1 MSRALV
7 ITIAL
12 IATCFLAVGQTATG
26 VLQGRVFDS
35 TGAAVPEAKVSIQN
49 EDTGTGSVLSTN
61 SDGNF
66 TQSFLLPGNYQVTV
80 EKAGFQKYLTPHVRA
95 GVEQKVGLD
104 IALKV
109 GDITT
114 TVEVTATGTQLA
126 TGSSSVSTVIST
138 RSIMDLPLN
147 GRNPMNLVGLTPGVQ
162 SQNGA
167 STPWISGGRNG
178 TSEITI
184 DGTSIIL
191 PENNVGINTTAY
203 TPIVDSVEEFTVI
216 TNALAAEY
224 GRTGGGTINMA
235 TRGGTNT
242 LHGSAYDYLKN
253 SALGRQLM
261 EQQPQRGPEKPVPE
275 QLVRGDDW
283 RPGLVA
289 QGLRWPEQDLLFL
302 QRTEQPATHH
312 FSLHRHHA
320 DRRLEERGL
329 LPTQEWQRP
338 AGRDLRPPHGCG

>member
-1 MSRALV
+1 MFRAFV

-12 IATCFLAVGQTATG
+12 IATCFLAAGQTATG
-26 VLQGRVFDS
+26 VLQGRVVDS

-49 EDTGTGSVLSTN
+49 EETGTGSVLSTN

-80 EKAGFQKYLTPHVRA
+80 EKAGFQKYLTPHVRV
-95 GVEQKVGLD
+95 GVEQKVGLE

-126 TGSSSVSTVIST
+126 TGSSTVSTVMS
-138 RSIMDLPLN
+138 SKPIMDLPLN
-147 GRNPMNLVGLTPGVQ
+147 GRNPMSLMNLTPGVQ

-203 TPIVDSVEEFTVI
+203 TPIVT
-216 TNALAAEY
+216 AL
-224 GRTGGGTINMA
+224 R
-235 TRGGTNT
+235 
-242 LHGSAYDYLKN
+242 S
-253 SALGRQLM
+253 
-261 EQQPQRGPEKPVPE
+261 
-275 QLVRGDDW
+275 
-283 RPGLVA
+283 
-289 QGLRWPEQDLLFL
+289 LR
-302 QRTEQPATHH
+302 
-312 FSLHRHHA
+312 
-320 DRRLEERGL
+320 
-329 LPTQEWQRP
+329 
-338 AGRDLRPPHGCG
+338 